1 MPYTF
6 ANYIASG
13 EITTAKD
20 FLKMCTREFGVMA
33 EFSNETGHVEIPGFT
48 YGPAI
53 EYYKRRLEG
62 EKELLEK
69 YKSMTPEMISEE
81 NERLYRDEL
90 ESRKIAYDHAIEIN
104 RRYYDILCKIQKWH
118 PDEQYLVL
126 KEHAIEQ
133 LNQARPNLKEYEEAL
148 KIEKLPDEEWL
159 RELLVDAERAIKRYE
174 QKILDEEQR
183 CAEQSKWHQGLIE
196 SLEAFEE

>member
-6 ANYIASG
+6 TNFIESG
-13 EITTAKD
+13 QITTAKD

-33 EFSNETGHVEIPGFT
+33 EFSNETGHVELPGFA

-53 EYYKRRLEG
+53 EYYRRRLEG

-69 YKSMTPEMISEE
+69 YKNMTPEMISEE
-81 NERLYRDEL
+81 NERLYQDEL
-90 ESRKIAYDHAIEIN
+90 ENRKIAYDHAVEID
-104 RRYYDILCKIQKWH
+104 RKYYDILSKIQKWH
-118 PDEQYLVL
+118 PDEQYLIL

-133 LNQARPNLKEYEEAL
+133 LNHARPNLKEYEDAL
-148 KIEKLPDEEWL
+148 KIEKLSDEEWL
-159 RELLVDAERAIKRYE
+159 RELLVDAEKAIKRYE
-174 QKILDEEQR
+174 QKIRDEEQR

>member
-6 ANYIASG
+6 ANFIESG
-13 EITTAKD
+13 QITTAKD

-33 EFSNETGHVEIPGFT
+33 EFSNETGHVEIPGFA

-62 EKELLEK
+62 EKELLAK
-69 YKSMTPEMISEE
+69 YENMTPEMISEE

-90 ESRKIAYDHAIEIN
+90 ENRKIAYDHAVEID
-104 RRYYDILCKIQKWH
+104 RKYYDILCKIQKWH

-148 KIEKLPDEEWL
+148 KVDKLSDEEWL
-159 RELLVDAERAIKRYE
+159 RELLVDAEKAIKRYE
-174 QKILDEEQR
+174 QKIRDEEQR